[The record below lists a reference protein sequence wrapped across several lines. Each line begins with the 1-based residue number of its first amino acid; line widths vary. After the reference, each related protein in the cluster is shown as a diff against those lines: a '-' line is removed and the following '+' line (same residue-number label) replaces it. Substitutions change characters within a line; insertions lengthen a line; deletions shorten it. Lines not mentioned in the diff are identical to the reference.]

1 MTQSYVDSHC
11 HLDDAA
17 FEADRALVIARAQ
30 SAGVRYLLAIGGASG
45 PDDLDSALRIAEP
58 AAASGPS
65 EQDQFDSAS
74 NLRIYA
80 AGGIH
85 PHEAAKAQEKHLEE
99 IRRLAQH
106 RKFLA
111 IGEIGLDY
119 HYDHSPREVQKQV
132 FIAQLEIARELG
144 RPVIIHCRD
153 AWLDLREI
161 IRARWHCRRSGS
173 SAAHFGEQGG
183 ILHCFSG
190 TREDALDL
198 MDHGFMV
205 SFAGNITF
213 KKADDLRAVA
223 RVIPLDRLLSETDCP
238 YLAPVPYRGK
248 RNEPAYVRE
257 VTSALA
263 ALHNI
268 SEDEMGRQLVANFVR
283 FFGLDDAD

>member
-1 MTQSYVDSHC
+1 
-11 HLDDAA
+11 
-17 FEADRALVIARAQ
+17 
-30 SAGVRYLLAIGGASG
+30 
-45 PDDLDSALRIAEP
+45 
-58 AAASGPS
+58 
-65 EQDQFDSAS
+65 
-74 NLRIYA
+74 
-80 AGGIH
+80 
-85 PHEAAKAQEKHLEE
+85 
-99 IRRLAQH
+99 
-106 RKFLA
+106 
-111 IGEIGLDY
+111 
-119 HYDHSPREVQKQV
+119 
-132 FIAQLEIARELG
+132 
-144 RPVIIHCRD
+144 
-153 AWLDLREI
+153 
-161 IRARWHCRRSGS
+161 
-173 SAAHFGEQGG
+173 
-183 ILHCFSG
+183 
-190 TREDALDL
+190 